1 MRQTKATIQQD
12 TAALPQPG
20 GYHPDAW
27 TLDLLI
33 TIFQYE
39 GYPELHDAGG

>member
-1 MRQTKATIQQD
+1 MRRTKATSQQD
-12 TAALPQPG
+12 TAALTQPG
-20 GYHPDAW
+20 GYCPGVW

-33 TIFQYE
+33 EILQYE